1 MEIKEGDI
9 IKYIFPNPVN
19 NDQKFFIGVVVT
31 INDNHIFIM
40 NDKKV
45 RLKVSY
51 KNYNNLEPIERQ
63 NLSVNF
69 TGQ

>member
-19 NDQKFFIGVVVT
+19 NEQKFFIGVVAS

-51 KNYNNLEPIERQ
+51 KNYNNLEPIEKQ

>member
-1 MEIKEGDI
+1 MEIKVGDV
-9 IKYIFPNPVN
+9 IKYVFPDPANKE
-19 NDQKFFIGVVVT
+19 QKNFVGIVAA
-31 INDNHIFIM
+31 INDDHIFIM

-51 KNYNNLEPIERQ
+51 KNYVNLEAIGKE

-69 TGQ
+69 TQQ